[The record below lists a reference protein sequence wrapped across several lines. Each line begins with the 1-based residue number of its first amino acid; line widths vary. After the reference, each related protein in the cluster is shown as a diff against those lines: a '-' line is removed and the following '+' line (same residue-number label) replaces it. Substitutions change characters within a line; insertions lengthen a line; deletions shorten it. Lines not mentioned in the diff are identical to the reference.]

1 MGRPSNSRSGRK
13 GAPRLSHANLAKEL
27 AKLGREFHKSGWALG
42 TSGNYSVVLKR
53 SPLRLLITST
63 GLDKSV
69 LTGHDII
76 EITNEVRML
85 FSIAKNSRVYLLYI
99 SIEHA

>member
-1 MGRPSNSRSGRK
+1 MGKPSKSRSGRRDA
-13 GAPRLSHANLAKEL
+13 GRPSHANLTKEL
-27 AKLGREFHKSGWALG
+27 AKLGREFHKRGWALG

-69 LTGHDII
+69 LTGQRFI
-76 EITNEVRML
+76 EIDSEARVLAGNAKPSAETFL
-85 FSIAKNSRVYLLYI
+85 HLAIAR
-99 SIEHA
+99 